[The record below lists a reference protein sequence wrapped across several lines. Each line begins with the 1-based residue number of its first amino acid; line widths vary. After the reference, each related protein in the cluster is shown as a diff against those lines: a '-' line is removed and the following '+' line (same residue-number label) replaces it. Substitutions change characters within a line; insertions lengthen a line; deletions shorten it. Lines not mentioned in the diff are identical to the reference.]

1 MEEMIMEKI
10 ITTNDLIFLFRIILA
25 ILAGA
30 VIGFEREHRVKVA
43 GLRTHILISMASALM
58 MIISKY
64 AFFDVLV
71 EAEAL
76 GVGLDV
82 SRVAAGIIAGMG
94 IFSGGIVFI
103 GKRGNVSGLTTA
115 AGIWATIGIGMVIGA
130 GMYTVGIGSVLLV
143 EAVQFT
149 LHHDLSIYKHAIV
162 ANAVFSFEQPDSGYD
177 RLLKELDQYG
187 AKLSYI
193 RWEREVEKGST
204 LKCNIRFDNK
214 FGRDEIVDILSG
226 IPELTSFELP

>member
-1 MEEMIMEKI
+1 MIMEKI
-10 ITTNDLIFLFRIILA
+10 ITTNDLVYLFRIILA

-30 VIGFEREHRVKVA
+30 VIGYEREHRVKVA

-64 AFFDVLV
+64 AFFDVLAQAAV
-71 EAEAL
+71 PGL
-76 GVGLDV
+76 SLDV

-130 GMYTVGIGSVLLV
+130 GMYTVGIGSVILV
-143 EAVQFT
+143 EAVQFV
-149 LHHDLSIYKHAIV
+149 LHHDLSIYRHAII
-162 ANAVFSFEQPDSGYD
+162 ANVVFAFDDPDIGYD
-177 RLLKELDQYG
+177 KLQDELKRYD
-187 AKLSYI
+187 ARTSYL
-193 RWEREVEKGST
+193 RWEKSQDKGST

-214 FGRDEIVDILSG
+214 YSRDEIVDILNG
-226 IPELTSFELP
+226 ISEVTSFELP

>member
-1 MEEMIMEKI
+1 MIMEKI
-10 ITTNDLIFLFRIILA
+10 ITVNDLVYLFRIILA
-25 ILAGA
+25 IFAGA
-30 VIGFEREHRVKVA
+30 VIGSEREHRVKVA

-64 AFFDVLV
+64 AFFDVLIDGIV
-71 EAEAL
+71 P

-130 GMYTVGIGSVLLV
+130 GMYVVGIGSVLLV
-143 EAVQFT
+143 EAVQFV
-149 LHHDLSIYKHAIV
+149 LHHDLSIYRHAIMAYV
-162 ANAVFSFEQPDSGYD
+162 TFMFTDPDNDYD
-177 RLLKELDQYG
+177 RMLKEMGKYG
-187 AKLSYI
+187 AKVSSL
-193 RWEREVEKGST
+193 RWDKTSEKGST
-204 LKCNIRFDNK
+204 LKCNILFDNK
-214 FGRDEIVDILSG
+214 YGRDEIVDILNG
-226 IPELTSFELP
+226 ITEVTGFELP

>member
-10 ITTNDLIFLFRIILA
+10 ITTSDLVYLFRIILS
-25 ILAGA
+25 IFAGA
-30 VIGFEREHRVKVA
+30 VIGYEREHRVKVA

-64 AFFDVLV
+64 AFFDVLAQAAV
-71 EAEAL
+71 PGL
-76 GVGLDV
+76 SLDV

-103 GKRGNVSGLTTA
+103 GKRGNVSGVTTA

-130 GMYTVGIGSVLLV
+130 GMYTVGIGAVLLV
-143 EAVQFT
+143 EAVQFV
-149 LHHDLSIYKHAIV
+149 LHHDLSIYRHAIV
-162 ANAVFSFEQPDSGYD
+162 ANVVFSFDDRDRDYD
-177 RLLKELDQYG
+177 KVLAELKPYG
-187 AKLSYI
+187 AKISYL
-193 RWEREVEKGST
+193 RWEKESEKGST

-214 FGRDEIVDILSG
+214 YERDEIVDILNG
-226 IPELTSFELP
+226 ISEVTSFELP